1 MKINIVPLEE
11 NHKLLICPGNVQNN
25 EMFSSILNG
34 LSFGFKK
41 DNRQIILLLRNE
53 SSEVMEVLPEGN
65 ETVNVFTAV
74 NFLLSNFVNKNKIDI
89 KTAFQ
94 IIDTLFNI
102 ESDVPVQKTIYPLFS
117 LLGWLPSKKGEDAY
131 KAFPNFSDKLQ
142 AMLQNKKVALN
153 DAFLFHLHMADFSYN
168 EILDLLPENLS
179 FSEANLSLKMVTE
192 IVQNTKSNSIQKDTS
207 LISEIAKKLS
217 SAKNKADFM
226 NTLKK
231 LRYPKVSLL
240 KERFSNYI
248 NAFKFPGGVSVTT
261 DEFFEKNTVN
271 MTISFTD
278 KNNLEKKLTQIS
290 EQLKKQNN
298 STDYFCIENLL
309 EEK

>member
-11 NHKLLICPGNVQNN
+11 NHKLLNCPGNVQNN

-53 SSEVMEVLPEGN
+53 SSEVMEVLPEEN

-117 LLGWLPSKKGEDAY
+117 LLGWLPSKKARMRTRHFQIFQTNY
-131 KAFPNFSDKLQ
+131 KPCCK
-142 AMLQNKKVALN
+142 
-153 DAFLFHLHMADFSYN
+153 
-168 EILDLLPENLS
+168 I
-179 FSEANLSLKMVTE
+179 
-192 IVQNTKSNSIQKDTS
+192 
-207 LISEIAKKLS
+207 KKLH
-217 SAKNKADFM
+217 
-226 NTLKK
+226 
-231 LRYPKVSLL
+231 
-240 KERFSNYI
+240 
-248 NAFKFPGGVSVTT
+248 
-261 DEFFEKNTVN
+261 
-271 MTISFTD
+271 
-278 KNNLEKKLTQIS
+278 
-290 EQLKKQNN
+290 
-298 STDYFCIENLL
+298 
-309 EEK
+309 